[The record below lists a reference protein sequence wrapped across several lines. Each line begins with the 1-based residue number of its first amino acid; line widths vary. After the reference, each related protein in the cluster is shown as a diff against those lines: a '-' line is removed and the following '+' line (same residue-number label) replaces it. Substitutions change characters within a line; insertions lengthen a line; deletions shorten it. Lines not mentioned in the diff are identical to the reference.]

1 MKKEDIEKA
10 KSLVIEANKELEA
23 HNFLR
28 ANEICEEAASL
39 DYRNP
44 NIYLIQLLARY
55 EVTEIEDLQNC
66 DVNLS
71 SNYLKKARL
80 YAGKELNNE
89 LDKYLIKKN
98 NNTNIQYYENKTPQ
112 LVDPD
117 KELSNTRDSWASLT
131 TFIVLIGFTFLYF
144 VMLICLI
151 AAIGVNK
158 SILDF
163 IGVGTIVYLFINNLI
178 KVYKKDFS
186 PIPYPESKALAI
198 FNTIN
203 NFLIS
208 LVAFFTINACVF
220 LSCSL
225 IIIDEP
231 VAKVVGL
238 ILGITMTL
246 CIPDLYK
253 QIYAFIKTTNLLI
266 QDFFK
271 KE

>member
-66 DVNLS
+66 EVNIY
-71 SNYLKKARL
+71 SNYLKKVRL
-80 YAGKELNNE
+80 YAGKELNKE
-89 LDKYLIKKN
+89 LDKYIIPKN
-98 NNTNIQYYENKTPQ
+98 NNTNNQFYENKTPQ
-112 LVDPD
+112 LVEPE

-131 TFIVLIGFTFLYF
+131 TFITIIGFTFLYF

-151 AAIGVNK
+151 GALSVNK

-163 IGVGTIVYLFINNLI
+163 IGVGTIVYLFIYNLF
-178 KVYKKDFS
+178 KVYKKDVS
-186 PIPYPESKALAI
+186 PIPYPDSKASAI

-203 NFLIS
+203 NFLVS
-208 LVAFFTINACVF
+208 LAIYITINLCVF
-220 LSCSL
+220 MSCSFIL
-225 IIIDEP
+225 VDDP
-231 VAKVVGL
+231 GAKVVGL
-238 ILGITMTL
+238 ILGIPMTL
-246 CIPDLYK
+246 LIPYLYK

-266 QDFFK
+266 QDLFK
-271 KE
+271 